1 MEITKTCILLVAFI
15 SEVEGKPCSR
25 TASGVCTINELEQWV
40 ELQLSTCKYFL
51 FCVSTVFVISYHDVG
66 YYIIFSKLFSR
77 GVPHQYCEDQG

>member
-40 ELQLSTCKYFL
+40 ELQLSTCGSFV
-51 FCVSTVFVISYHDVG
+51 FSVSTVFVISYHFVEH
-66 YYIIFSKLFSR
+66 YIIFSMLVSFI
-77 GVPHQYCEDQG
+77 